1 MRRLLFLVV
10 GVALFLI
17 GTEKA
22 SGFSLYRI
30 CQSNDTITLNFNPL
44 KDTCTRFVSYQIF
57 WKRGSGQSFK
67 VIDTVT
73 EAESKKYI
81 HTPDNLNNL
90 EDWQYIIKAT
100 ADCNPFRVRFSDTL
114 QIDKQR
120 PNSIELDSVSVEDG
134 NAVLGWSPSSADD
147 IKGYS
152 IYFVEN
158 GQTRKIDEIRGP
170 NQTAYI
176 DQDIGNPGDGVEN
189 YRIGAF
195 DSCNNESAVSA
206 NVHQSM
212 FLEKPTLDTCAG
224 SFELTWSRYEGWEV
238 GSYAIIAVTD
248 TGGAQVAKTVD
259 GTTTSTTVN
268 SLPGGENYD
277 IYIRAIKSN
286 GGKRVTAS
294 SNTIN
299 LDIGLAADL
308 GVAYLRSASVVDSQ
322 VKIRI
327 GLSKRKTFRNVE
339 ILKGSN
345 QNDLEVFRTIS
356 PLESNEFTIVDSFS
370 DPQNDPIY
378 YQLKANGLCKDK
390 NVESNLG
397 RTIKLK
403 KKTIEDSLILRWN
416 AYEVFNAGVD
426 KYIIQKQTRGGDL
439 ENWKDLTSVSG
450 DKLTYTKLNEFR
462 DSDENRACF
471 RVKAVE
477 KTGNEFGFK
486 GSSLSTIVCLLSDP
500 EVFVPN
506 AIVVNGVNNVFKPKG
521 AFIEKEA
528 SSMTIYNRWG
538 ERVYHSDNLNEG
550 WNGKYNGGVA
560 AQGIYLYKLTIV
572 GINQEVSTQKG
583 TFRVIR

>member
-1 MRRLLFLVV
+1 MAVV
-10 GVALFLI
+10 VFYLN

-57 WKRGSGQSFK
+57 WKKGSGQSFQI
-67 VIDTVT
+67 IDTIT
-73 EAESKKYI
+73 QGNTRKYI
-81 HTPDNLNNL
+81 HTPDDLSNL

-114 QIDKQR
+114 NVDKQR
-120 PNSIELDSVSVEDG
+120 PNAIELDSVSVQNG
-134 NAVLGWSPSSADD
+134 NAVLGWSTSSADD

-152 IYFVEN
+152 IYYVDN
-158 GQTRKIDEIRGP
+158 GQTRKIDEVIGP
-170 NQTAYI
+170 NNTSYV
-176 DQDIGNPGDGVEN
+176 DRNIGNPGDGSEN

-195 DSCNNESAVSA
+195 DSCNNESAVSQSA
-206 NVHQSM
+206 HQSM

-224 SFELTWSRYEGWEV
+224 SFELNWSRYEGWKV

-259 GTTTSTTVN
+259 GNTTSTTVN
-268 SLPGGENYD
+268 SLPGGESYD

-308 GVAYLRSASVVDSQ
+308 GTAYLRSVSVVDSL
-322 VKIRI
+322 VKIKI

-339 ILKGSN
+339 ILRGSN
-345 QNDLEVFRTIS
+345 QGDLQVFRTIS
-356 PLESNEFTIVDSFS
+356 PLRSNEFTVIDSLS
-370 DPQNDPIY
+370 NPQNEPIY
-378 YQLKANGLCKDK
+378 YQLIANGLCKDK
-390 NVESNLG
+390 SVKSNIG

-416 AYEVFNAGVD
+416 AYETFNAGVD
-426 KYIIQKQTRGGDL
+426 KYVIQKRTRSGAL
-439 ENWKDLTSVSG
+439 ENWRKIKTVNGNQLS
-450 DKLTYTKLNEFR
+450 YTKLNEFR
-462 DSDENRACF
+462 DSEENKACF

-477 KTGNEFGFK
+477 KSGNEFGFK
-486 GSSLSTIVCLLSDP
+486 GSSLSTVVCLLSDP
-500 EVFVPN
+500 KVFVPN
-506 AIVVNGVNNVFKPKG
+506 AIVINGVNDVFKPKG
-521 AFIEKEA
+521 AFINKQA

-538 ERVYHSDNLNEG
+538 ERVYYSDNLNEG

-560 AQGIYLYKLTIV
+560 AQGVYLYKLTIV
-572 GINQEVSTQKG
+572 GINQETSTQKG